1 MNENKKNQHYI
12 STEHNLFGGLF
23 LVTFISTKIGMNSNM
38 CTYSCV
44 NTKLPKIL
52 EIIAYH
58 IFNCNIVKV

>member
-1 MNENKKNQHYI
+1 MNKKNQHYI
-12 STEHNLFGGLF
+12 SIEHNFVWRLI
-23 LVTFISTKIGMNSNM
+23 LVTFIATKIGMNSNI

-44 NTKLPKIL
+44 NTKLPRIL